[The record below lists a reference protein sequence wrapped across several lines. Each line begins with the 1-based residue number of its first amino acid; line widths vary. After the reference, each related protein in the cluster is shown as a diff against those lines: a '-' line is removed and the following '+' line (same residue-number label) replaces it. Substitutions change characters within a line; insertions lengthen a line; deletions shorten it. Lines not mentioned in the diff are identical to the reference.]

1 MVIGH
6 SFLAIHSNWNTVGK
20 VAKVDIYDPPLFTT
34 QLTYCNTSP
43 RDILSEDLV
52 WLSSSICHWH
62 EQNEHFFPPWKN
74 LPKTRFNASRAV
86 FWSLTCYKELKRIIK
101 PFTVR
106 TLRGLPIQMQNISL
120 RSLGMCR
127 KQNFE
132 GFKSNTAVLTL
143 TFRFLSSPLFSLFL
157 PHFFFLLLGI

>member
-1 MVIGH
+1 M
-6 SFLAIHSNWNTVGK
+6 
-20 VAKVDIYDPPLFTT
+20 
-34 QLTYCNTSP
+34 
-43 RDILSEDLV
+43 
-52 WLSSSICHWH
+52 
-62 EQNEHFFPPWKN
+62 
-74 LPKTRFNASRAV
+74 PKTRFNASRAV

-157 PHFFFLLLGI
+157 PHFFSLAGHLVGFILVGRVFRKAFRILGLDERKGRWVVEQDFHGNFQVNVT